1 MMSSERHNDLLS
13 ATLDVAQAQLL
24 AQIADETSL
33 DGRTMGILAFHC
45 ALLAADV
52 AAKELLGTWWWT
64 PLVALSLALGIRLPA
79 GPRRSLYFMKSYE
92 SRLRFGSFQM
102 SPSGAELLRQVKS
115 RIEEVDPSQVHGSL
129 NNVPAIVD
137 VREVEEFA
145 AGHIPGAR
153 HVPKSY
159 LETRIEAAVPDRDA
173 QVVLYCQSGNR
184 SAWAARTL
192 IEDLGYTD
200 VASMKGG
207 ITLWKDRGYEVEVP
221 RALSFEQ
228 RERYSR
234 HLLMPEVGV
243 EGQLKLL
250 DARVLLL
257 GAGGLGSPTA
267 LYLAA
272 AGVGT
277 LGIVDDDEVD
287 LSNLQRQVIHSTP
300 RIGALKVDS
309 AEESIH
315 ALNPDVEV
323 VKHPFRLDAHNIMD
337 TIAGWDVIVD
347 GVDNFPTRYLLNDA
361 SVRLRIPVVSA
372 SILGFDGQLSIFK
385 PYEGPCYRCLFPQP
399 PPAELAPSCGANGVL
414 GVLPG
419 TMGLLQATE
428 VVKLILGIGDPAIGR
443 LLLYDALAATLGEVK
458 VRRDPDCPICS
469 RPPDSISDEE
479 MGVFPDYEAFCAA
492 AG

>member
-1 MMSSERHNDLLS
+1 
-13 ATLDVAQAQLL
+13 
-24 AQIADETSL
+24 
-33 DGRTMGILAFHC
+33 
-45 ALLAADV
+45 
-52 AAKELLGTWWWT
+52 
-64 PLVALSLALGIRLPA
+64 
-79 GPRRSLYFMKSYE
+79 
-92 SRLRFGSFQM
+92 M
-102 SPSGAELLRQVKS
+102 SPSGAELLRQVKNK
-115 RIEEVDPSQVHGSL
+115 IEEVDPGVVHEQLAVANGAVAASS
-129 NNVPAIVD
+129 NGHASAGVNGAGPAGPAAAPVLID

-153 HVPKSY
+153 HVPKSH
-159 LETRIEAAVPDRDA
+159 LESRIEATVSDRDA

-200 VASMKGG
+200 VVSMTGG

-221 RALSFEQ
+221 RALSSEQ

-243 EGQLKLL
+243 EGQIKLL
-250 DARVLLL
+250 DAKVLLL

-287 LSNLQRQVIHSTP
+287 LSNLQRQVIHSTA
-300 RIGALKVDS
+300 RIGIPKVDS
-309 AEESIH
+309 AEETIH
-315 ALNPDVEV
+315 ALNPDVQV
-323 VKHPFRLDAHNIMD
+323 VKFPFRLNAENIME
-337 TIAGWDVIVD
+337 TIAGWDIIVD

-385 PYEGPCYRCLFPQP
+385 PYDGPCYRCLFPQP

-428 VVKLILGIGDPAIGR
+428 VVKLILGIGEPAIGR

-469 RPPDSISDEE
+469 REPDSISDEE